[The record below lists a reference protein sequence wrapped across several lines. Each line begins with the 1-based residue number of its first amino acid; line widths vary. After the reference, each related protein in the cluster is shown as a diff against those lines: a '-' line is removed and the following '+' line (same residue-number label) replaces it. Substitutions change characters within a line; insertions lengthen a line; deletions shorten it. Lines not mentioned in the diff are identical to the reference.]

1 MPGRAD
7 KHRRA
12 AEEALNTAHQHPDKA
27 ATLESQI
34 AIAQSHAL
42 LAVEA
47 QLKQVVDRLTSL
59 ASPSERQIK

>member
-1 MPGRAD
+1 MQGRAD

-47 QLKQVVDRLTSL
+47 QLKQIVDRLTTPARESD
-59 ASPSERQIK
+59 K